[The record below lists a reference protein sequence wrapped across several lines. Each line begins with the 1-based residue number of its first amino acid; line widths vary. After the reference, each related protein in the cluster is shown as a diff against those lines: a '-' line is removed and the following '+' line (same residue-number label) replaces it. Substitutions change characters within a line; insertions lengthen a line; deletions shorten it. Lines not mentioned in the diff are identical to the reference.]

1 MKTLGKFIIH
11 RHCRENE
18 PVHFDL
24 MLEAQK
30 TLWTFRIE
38 KEPAELLKGTHKALK
53 IFDHDL
59 KFLSYQGSVNK
70 GKGTV
75 STADAGD
82 FKILDKKENVCLID
96 FSGKIL
102 KGEFELCCK
111 NNDEWEISKKIN

>member
-1 MKTLGKFIIH
+1 MKTSGKFIIH

-24 MLEAQK
+24 MLEAQDA
-30 TLWTFRIE
+30 LWTFRIE

-53 IFDHDL
+53 IFDHNL
-59 KFLSYQGSVNK
+59 KFLSYQGPVNN

-75 STADAGD
+75 STADAGN
-82 FKILDKKENVCLID
+82 FKMLDKKEDGYLID

-102 KGEFELCCK
+102 KGEFKLCRIR
-111 NNDEWEISKKIN
+111 NDVWEISKKTN